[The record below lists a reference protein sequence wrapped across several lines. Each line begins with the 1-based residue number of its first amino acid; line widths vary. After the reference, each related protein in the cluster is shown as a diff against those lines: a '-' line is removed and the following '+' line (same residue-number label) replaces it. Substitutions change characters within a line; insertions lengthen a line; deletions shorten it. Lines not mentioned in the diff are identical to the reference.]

1 MLLKI
6 VSKIFYYSGKR
17 ALVLA
22 PAIGCSLLSS
32 VLSLAPAIA
41 AFVILQALSS
51 GEIHKQWCFVVGLVT
66 ALAMIFRYLF
76 ALGSGLM
83 SHKVGN
89 VVSTSLREAIL
100 EKVGQLG
107 SGSLSSV
114 SQGRM
119 KKMLTEDVNQVDM
132 FVSHHLPDLVS
143 AIVMPLGI
151 GLTLFLID
159 WRMALAV
166 LVPLPFAMWVQAGSA
181 KIVQQDNFMAT
192 YGAAQERM
200 NNTIIEFIR
209 GMPVV
214 KIFNRSHE
222 SCDRLRSSVV
232 EYKDMQASFI
242 KKLTGRWGTFLAFVT
257 LCHVP
262 LGIFGLWMFSQ
273 GRIELAELVLFLML
287 GPMLFAPLIKMMRIG
302 AILSQLN
309 EILVGMDSLFSQEA
323 DERQVYRKYGID
335 QFDGD
340 NTITVKDLC
349 FAYGE
354 SQVLSDI
361 NMVIRPENLVA
372 VVGLSG
378 SGKSTLAAL
387 LAGMEKPQSGSIH
400 IGSRDMAEMSL
411 EELSKTVSVFFQDSF
426 VFTGSVRDNIL
437 LGCPDADI
445 ESVLEAA
452 RTAQC
457 HDCILA
463 LPDGYDTVIGEGGQV
478 QLSGGEKQRIVL
490 ARCILRDAP
499 VLIMDEATAAMDA
512 ENESRIQ
519 EALSRFTKSK
529 TVIVITHRIHT
540 VEKADHIVVLNE
552 GRVSGQGSH
561 AHLLKIDNTYAAMWN
576 AHLAAKR
583 WKIGTRIIEDQ
594 EVVA

>member
-6 VSKIFYYSGKR
+6 VSNVFHYSGGR
-17 ALVLA
+17 SVVLI
-22 PAIGCSLLSS
+22 PAIVCSLLSS
-32 VLSLAPAIA
+32 VLALSPAIA
-41 AFVILQALSS
+41 AFVVLQAVSTGKVDS
-51 GEIHKQWCFVVGLVT
+51 QWCFVVGLLT
-66 ALAMIFRYLF
+66 AIAMVLRYVL

-83 SHKVGN
+83 SHKIGN
-89 VVSTSLREAIL
+89 VVATSLREAIL
-100 EKVGQLG
+100 EKVGRLG
-107 SGSLSSV
+107 AGSLSSV

-119 KKMLTEDVNQVDM
+119 KKMLTEDVNQIDM
-132 FVSHHLPDLVS
+132 FVSHHLPDLIS

-166 LVPLPFAMWVQAGSA
+166 LVPLPFAMWVQVGSG

-200 NNTIIEFIR
+200 NNTIIEFVR

-214 KIFNRSHE
+214 KIFNRNHE
-222 SCDRLRSSVV
+222 SCDKLSSSVA
-232 EYKDMQASFI
+232 EYRDMQASFI
-242 KKLTGRWGTFLAFVT
+242 KKLTGRWGTFLALVT

-262 LGIFGLWMFSQ
+262 LGIFGLWMLSQ
-273 GRIELAELVLFLML
+273 GKIELAELVLFLML

-309 EILVGMDSLFSQEA
+309 EIMAGMDALFAEEA
-323 DERQVYRKYGID
+323 DDRQVCREQG
-335 QFDGD
+335 GVRVEGN

-349 FAYGE
+349 FSYGE
-354 SQVLSDI
+354 SQVLNGI
-361 NMVIRPENLVA
+361 NMVIEPESLVA

-387 LAGMEKPQSGSIH
+387 LAGMERPQFGSIH
-400 IGSRDMAEMSL
+400 FGSRDMSDMSL
-411 EELSKTVSVFFQDSF
+411 EEISEAVSVFLQDSF

-437 LGCPDADI
+437 LGCPDADMD
-445 ESVLEAA
+445 SVVEAA

-457 HDCILA
+457 HERILA

-478 QLSGGEKQRIVL
+478 QLSGGEKQRVVL

-519 EALSRFTKSK
+519 QALSRFTKSK
-529 TVIVITHRIHT
+529 TVIVITHRINT
-540 VEKADHIVVLNE
+540 VEKADHIVVLNK
-552 GRVSGQGSH
+552 GCVSGQGSH
-561 AHLLKIDNTYAAMWN
+561 TQLLKTDNTYAAMWN
-576 AHLAAKR
+576 AHLAAKS
-583 WKIGTRIIEDQ
+583 WKIGTGIKEQ

>member
-1 MLLKI
+1 M
-6 VSKIFYYSGKR
+6 FHYSGGR
-17 ALVLA
+17 SVVLI
-22 PAIGCSLLSS
+22 PAIVCSLLSS
-32 VLSLAPAIA
+32 VLALSPAIA
-41 AFVILQALSS
+41 AFVVLQAVSTGKVDS
-51 GEIHKQWCFVVGLVT
+51 QWCFVVGLLT
-66 ALAMIFRYLF
+66 AIAMVLRYVL

-83 SHKVGN
+83 SHKIGN
-89 VVSTSLREAIL
+89 VVATSLREAIL
-100 EKVGQLG
+100 EKVGRLG
-107 SGSLSSV
+107 AGSLSSV

-119 KKMLTEDVNQVDM
+119 KKMLTEDVNQIDM
-132 FVSHHLPDLVS
+132 FVSHHLPDLIS

-166 LVPLPFAMWVQAGSA
+166 LVPLPFAMWVQVGSG

-200 NNTIIEFIR
+200 NNTIIEFVR

-214 KIFNRSHE
+214 KIFNRNHE
-222 SCDRLRSSVV
+222 SCDKLSSSVA
-232 EYKDMQASFI
+232 EYRDMQASFI
-242 KKLTGRWGTFLAFVT
+242 KKLTGRWGTFLALVT

-262 LGIFGLWMFSQ
+262 LGIFGLWMLSQ
-273 GRIELAELVLFLML
+273 GKIELAELVLFLML

-309 EILVGMDSLFSQEA
+309 EIMAGMDALFAEEA
-323 DERQVYRKYGID
+323 DDRQVCREQG
-335 QFDGD
+335 GVRVEGN

-349 FAYGE
+349 FSYGE
-354 SQVLSDI
+354 SQVLNGI
-361 NMVIRPENLVA
+361 NMVIEPESLVA

-387 LAGMEKPQSGSIH
+387 LAGMERPQFGSIH
-400 IGSRDMAEMSL
+400 FGSRDMSDMSL
-411 EELSKTVSVFFQDSF
+411 EEISEAVSVFLQDSF

-437 LGCPDADI
+437 LGCPDADMD
-445 ESVLEAA
+445 SVVEAA

-457 HDCILA
+457 HERILA

-478 QLSGGEKQRIVL
+478 QLSGGEKQRVVL

-519 EALSRFTKSK
+519 QALSRFTKSK
-529 TVIVITHRIHT
+529 TVIVITHRINT
-540 VEKADHIVVLNE
+540 VEKADHIVVLNK
-552 GRVSGQGSH
+552 GCVSGQGSH
-561 AHLLKIDNTYAAMWN
+561 TQLLKTDNTYAAMWN
-576 AHLAAKR
+576 AHLAAKS
-583 WKIGTRIIEDQ
+583 WKIGTGIKEQ